1 MSEFVTIIFFLI
13 IAVLGIALYL
23 LPTIIAVNR
32 NHNNSIPIFIF
43 NLLLGWS
50 FLGWVLAL
58 VWSFTDNVHKETEER
73 FIEEKSP
80 ERTNYPKTPPTK
92 ITQEPPSKSEPV
104 FTPDPSPKIV
114 SNSQPDNL
122 PVVEVKSSPT
132 ETKKEQQN
140 DLGEKV
146 DKKSKKIIVTI
157 SKEERKKRDLEALKQ
172 LNK

>member
-58 VWSFTDNVHKETEER
+58 VWSFTDNVHKETEEN
-73 FIEEKSP
+73 SP
-80 ERTNYPKTPPTK
+80 KRTNSPKSQPTK
-92 ITQEPPSKSEPV
+92 ITQEHPSKSEPV

-132 ETKKEQQN
+132 DTEKEQQN